1 MVIAQHPGQLVNLK
15 LGGGEGV
22 WMGGRVIFKSKESFL
37 FVLFNNRAVSTSRQM
52 IDITIHQAGI
62 GLPTSH
68 TKEERPF

>member
-22 WMGGRVIFKSKESFL
+22 WMGGRVIFNSKENF
-37 FVLFNNRAVSTSRQM
+37 RAVSTRRQM